1 VQDYYLAMRLN
12 DLRASLKSLYRLFI
26 VSVYL
31 KNVKIPNKGTPH
43 DYPKM
48 ILSYLLVLEYWRSVG
63 HVSIRMMKN
72 NTMIVDEEFGEMCFG
87 VLARCVLGDT
97 CKSSFEHVS
106 KMFQLLPMYRGI
118 KDEINKDTR
127 SNSIAWRHKVKPDSE
142 EVAAA
147 SIFFKRTIKQ
157 IVENK
162 YKSYDGSPASLN
174 SAATAAQCTTT
185 DYIPL
190 IVDPQVVVDQ
200 VPILFAKI
208 DAKLT
213 EKWMNPHKDLWPHDQ
228 KDEGS
233 ASDEKEES
241 SAEEDDSERR
251 ADEWGAPWEE
261 CIVGH
266 YAVKR
271 AEMSNG
277 KGIEVYK
284 IVELNEPALGEDG
297 DLHNNFTGYQRNCS
311 ISNVLPT
318 CFESGKWNHIPG
330 NVSMTGVVQ
339 QYEVIAFFKDFNY
352 QRQLPGPVKK
362 ALRAVL
368 DTEQL
373 FVDRRAQ

>member
-1 VQDYYLAMRLN
+1 M
-12 DLRASLKSLYRLFI
+12 
-26 VSVYL
+26 
-31 KNVKIPNKGTPH
+31 G
-43 DYPKM
+43 
-48 ILSYLLVLEYWRSVG
+48 
-63 HVSIRMMKN
+63 
-72 NTMIVDEEFGEMCFG
+72 C
-87 VLARCVLGDT
+87 
-97 CKSSFEHVS
+97 
-106 KMFQLLPMYRGI
+106 
-118 KDEINKDTR
+118 
-127 SNSIAWRHKVKPDSE
+127 
-142 EVAAA
+142 
-147 SIFFKRTIKQ
+147 
-157 IVENK
+157 
-162 YKSYDGSPASLN
+162 
-174 SAATAAQCTTT
+174 
-185 DYIPL
+185 
-190 IVDPQVVVDQ
+190 
-200 VPILFAKI
+200 
-208 DAKLT
+208 
-213 EKWMNPHKDLWPHDQ
+213 
-228 KDEGS
+228 
-233 ASDEKEES
+233 
-241 SAEEDDSERR
+241 
-251 ADEWGAPWEE
+251 PWEE